1 MYLVRIAQLEPGQ
14 RLAKA
19 VTNANGAVLC
29 PAGFELTESAIA
41 RLRNAGVES
50 VVLEGGSSNADAI
63 KERIGALDARFEG
76 VTDPAMIRI
85 KETVENRLR
94 SMLPREES

>member
-1 MYLVRIAQLEPGQ
+1 MYLVRIAELEPGQ

-29 PAGFELTESAIA
+29 PAGFELTESTIE
-41 RLRNAGVES
+41 RLKNAGVES

-63 KERIGALDARFEG
+63 KERLGALDARFAG
-76 VTDPAMIRI
+76 ISDPAMIRI
-85 KETVENRLR
+85 KTIVENRLR
-94 SMLPREES
+94 SMLPGEGA